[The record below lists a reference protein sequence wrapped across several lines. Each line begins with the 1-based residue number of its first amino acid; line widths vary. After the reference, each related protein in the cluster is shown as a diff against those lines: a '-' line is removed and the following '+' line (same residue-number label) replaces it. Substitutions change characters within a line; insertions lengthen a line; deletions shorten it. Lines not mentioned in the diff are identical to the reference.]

1 MKDIVSFG
9 LPEEDPFHGRHPREA
24 FGAVLISMSL
34 LCDAVIASD
43 AVTVSEAGVAA
54 LIKEAIYQH
63 FMSTLD

>member
-1 MKDIVSFG
+1 MKDIISFG
-9 LPEEDPFHGRHPREA
+9 LPEDDPFHGRHPREA

-34 LCDAVIASD
+34 LCDAVMASD
-43 AVTVSEAGVAA
+43 AVTVAEADIAA